1 MSGNSI
7 SLNPTATTFNPES
20 NRSNSSQSTQSM
32 PTFGT
37 SGATGSPIQGA
48 ISGSPP
54 APTRKSYGE
63 MAPSNYGHMSSDNPP
78 STRDK
83 RNPRTLRKG

>member
-1 MSGNSI
+1 MLKTKVEI
-7 SLNPTATTFNPES
+7 YLTATT
-20 NRSNSSQSTQSM
+20 
-32 PTFGT
+32 T
-37 SGATGSPIQGA
+37 SGATGSPIQGT

-63 MAPSNYGHMSSDNPP
+63 MASSNYGLMSSDNPP

-83 RNPRTLRKG
+83 RNPRTLRKDSQSQSQVLCV